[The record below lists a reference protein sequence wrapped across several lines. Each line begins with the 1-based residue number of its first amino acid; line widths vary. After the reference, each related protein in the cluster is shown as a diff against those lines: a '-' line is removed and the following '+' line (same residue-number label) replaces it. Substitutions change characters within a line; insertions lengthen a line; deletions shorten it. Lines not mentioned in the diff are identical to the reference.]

1 MEKGNRDEPDAP
13 IGQVGLAAHR
23 EQIRGR
29 GGCVGHLYSLSV
41 GRLGPMDAPNPET
54 SPLEP
59 GAALQAEI
67 DIFVRQG
74 YRVVSQSES
83 AAYLLKNKKFSI
95 MWALIWFVIAV
106 FPFVIYLIYYV
117 FKWDHRVYLVVDPAT
132 GKVERKLGTR
142 KVPYPGP
149 RVAGW

>member
-1 MEKGNRDEPDAP
+1 
-13 IGQVGLAAHR
+13 
-23 EQIRGR
+23 
-29 GGCVGHLYSLSV
+29 
-41 GRLGPMDAPNPET
+41 MDAPNPET